1 MSDCCDH
8 KGRELERLALQ
19 ADQRRVLVVVL
30 ALNATMFFV
39 EFGAGLIAGSAAL
52 MADSIDMLGDA
63 LVYGLSLYAL
73 ARSPRWKAGAAL
85 AKGAFILAL
94 AGIVLVEIGI
104 KLASGVPPLAPWML
118 GVGTLALAVN
128 LVCFRLLWRFRDE
141 DLNMASTFECSQNDL
156 LANAGVLA
164 AAAAVWLTGAAWPD
178 IIVAALLAAVLLRSA
193 LRVLVRAWPEWRR
206 PVRVGAGIPE

>member
-8 KGRELERLALQ
+8 KSRELEALALQ
-19 ADQRRVLVVVL
+19 ADQRRVLVIVL
-30 ALNATMFFV
+30 ALNAIMFVV

-73 ARSPRWKAGAAL
+73 ARSDRWKAGAAV

-94 AGIVLVEIGI
+94 AGIVMVEIGI

-128 LVCFRLLWRFRDE
+128 LICFRLLWRFRSQ
-141 DLNMASTFECSQNDL
+141 DLNMSSTFECSQNDL

-164 AAAAVWLTGAAWPD
+164 AAAAVWATGSGWPD
-178 IIVAALLAAVLLRSA
+178 IAVAALLAAVLLRSA
-193 LRVLVRAWPEWRR
+193 VRVLGRAWPEWR
-206 PVRVGAGIPE
+206 PASPGVGAE